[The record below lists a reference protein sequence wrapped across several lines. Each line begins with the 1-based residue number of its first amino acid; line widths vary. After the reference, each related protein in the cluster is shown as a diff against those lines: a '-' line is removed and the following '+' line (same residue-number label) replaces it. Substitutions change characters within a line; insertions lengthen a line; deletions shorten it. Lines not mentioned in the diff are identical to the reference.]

1 MLEWGNKEVVRK
13 VIIINT
19 KIQPKGP
26 RERAI
31 TKEHGGEFLYFHTEG
46 KLVQI
51 SLNDEWL

>member
-13 VIIINT
+13 VVNT
-19 KIQPKGP
+19 KIKPKGP

-46 KLVQI
+46 KLVQM
-51 SLNDEWL
+51 SLNDERL